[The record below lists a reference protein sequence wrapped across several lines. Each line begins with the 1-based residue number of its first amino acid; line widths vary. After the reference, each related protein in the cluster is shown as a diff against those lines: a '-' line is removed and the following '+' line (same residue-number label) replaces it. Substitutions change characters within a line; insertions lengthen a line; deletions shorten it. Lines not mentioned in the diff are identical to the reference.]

1 MQQNSMTKKE
11 FIPGIYNY
19 CDRWCERCRFRNKCS
34 LYDKEKQRLAE
45 HESKGED
52 PYDWDV
58 VLKDIKEEF
67 AETLRLIRTAAEK
80 QGIDL
85 DDLPDEDLEMPDPSN
100 HPMVMAASGYSKEA
114 GGFLK
119 ALRDTIQKEGID
131 LSKRVEY
138 MPSAEGDKEML
149 MRVVSSYDTI
159 MWYHTL
165 IPVKIRRALQSK
177 MEHED
182 EFSEEDALTS
192 AKIAYIGI
200 IRSLQSLRLI
210 YEWDEELQDSTLTLL
225 AKIEQL
231 RKQVDREFPGHH
243 EFKRPIFDE

>member
-1 MQQNSMTKKE
+1 MNKEE
-11 FIPGIYNY
+11 FISGIYNY

-34 LYDKEKQRLAE
+34 LFDKEQRRLAE

-52 PYDWDV
+52 PYDWNV
-58 VLKDIKEEF
+58 VLEDIKEEF
-67 AETLRLIRTAAEK
+67 EETFRLLQEAAEK

-85 DDLPDEDLEMPDPSN
+85 DDLPDEEEEMPDPGN
-100 HPMVMAASGYSKEA
+100 HPMVMAASGYSKDA
-114 GGFLK
+114 SHFLK
-119 ALRDTIQKEGID
+119 ALRDTIQKEGVD

-138 MPSAEGDKEML
+138 MPTAEHDKETL

-177 MEHED
+177 MEER
-182 EFSEEDALTS
+182 EFGEEDTLIS
-192 AKIAYIGI
+192 AKIAYLGI
-200 IRSLQSLRLI
+200 IRTINSLRLI
-210 YEWDEELQDSTLTLL
+210 YEWDEELQDSALTLL

-231 RKQVDREFPGHH
+231 RKGVDREFPGHH
-243 EFKRPIFDE
+243 DFKRPVFDE